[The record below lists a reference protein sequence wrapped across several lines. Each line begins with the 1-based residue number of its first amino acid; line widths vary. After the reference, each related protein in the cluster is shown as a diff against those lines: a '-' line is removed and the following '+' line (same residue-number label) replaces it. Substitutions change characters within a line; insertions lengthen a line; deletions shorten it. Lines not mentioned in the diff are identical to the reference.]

1 MSFAVDTL
9 SLSALAP
16 VKLTYSFNSAES
28 LQSKLHGNSSNLRFR
43 THELLDNNKDVAIS
57 KHTMLSLTN
66 VKDIK
71 SVFEHKPTT
80 IGIDVIS
87 GSFNLTL
94 QNSSFLE
101 QEERLVKTANNKFY
115 MGGKGEVA
123 IFHLIHL
130 ESGGYNLK
138 INNKYVQVEQEYPY
152 ALISSEEPL
161 LDENAVRQCFFV
173 EYQNKLMTIK
183 TQTKEGM
190 RYLSCGSDRVL
201 RFVGTEL
208 NQTKINNYYMLPT
221 FVSSSSLYYG
231 FDSTTKEIRYFN
243 EVSETDNQK
252 TVNIKRQVPTNTNLL
267 VSCPSVQLAESSE
280 VGVNISLLKTN
291 FSTTGVFNTL
301 L

>member
-16 VKLTYSFNSAES
+16 IKLTYSFNSAES
-28 LQSKLHGNSSNLRFR
+28 LQSKLHSNSSNLRFR
-43 THELLDNNKDVAIS
+43 THELLDDNEDIAIS
-57 KHTMLSLTN
+57 KHNMLSLTN
-66 VKDIK
+66 IKDVKSI
-71 SVFEHKPTT
+71 FENKPTT

-87 GSFNLTL
+87 GSFQLTL

-101 QEERLVKTANNKFY
+101 ERERIIKTANDKFY

-123 IFHLIHL
+123 VFHLLHL
-130 ESGGYNLK
+130 DTGGCNLK
-138 INNKYVQVEQEYPY
+138 INNKYVQVEEEYPY
-152 ALISSEEPL
+152 ALVSSEEPL
-161 LDENAVRQCFFV
+161 LDENASRQRFFI
-173 EYQNKLMTIK
+173 EYRNKLMTIK

-201 RFVGTEL
+201 RFVGVEL

-221 FVSSSSLYYG
+221 FISSSSLYYG
-231 FDSTTKEIRYFN
+231 FDSTAKEIRYFN

-252 TVNIKRQVPTNTNLL
+252 TVNIKRQIPTNTNLL